1 MPGEACTG
9 NMDTEPALSYTAI
22 LRRYNVNL
30 YIGNVAFPM
39 GSTLGVS

>member
-9 NMDTEPALSYTAI
+9 DMGTEPALSYTAI
-22 LRRYNVNL
+22 LRKCNVKL

-39 GSTLGVS
+39 GSMLGVS